1 MKMTLVLIALGLKLQ
16 ASALLNKQFRK
27 KIRYIRRTVVI
38 RTADGRH
45 SHSYIFRNNMV
56 LHHPGS
62 SRNATVELI
71 WSDPET
77 ALRVMLS
84 NEELDTF
91 SAMGKGELEIKGN
104 FQDAL
109 WFTEIAS
116 A

>member
-1 MKMTLVLIALGLKLQ
+1 MKMTLILIALGLKLQ
-16 ASALLNKQFRK
+16 ASALFDKAFRK
-27 KIRYIRRTVVI
+27 KIRYIKKTIVI
-38 RTADGRH
+38 KTADGKH
-45 SHSYIFRNNMV
+45 SHTYFFRNNKV
-56 LHHPGS
+56 LARPGGS
-62 SRNATVELI
+62 KKATVELI

-84 NEELDTF
+84 KEELDTF

-109 WFTEIAS
+109 WFTEVA